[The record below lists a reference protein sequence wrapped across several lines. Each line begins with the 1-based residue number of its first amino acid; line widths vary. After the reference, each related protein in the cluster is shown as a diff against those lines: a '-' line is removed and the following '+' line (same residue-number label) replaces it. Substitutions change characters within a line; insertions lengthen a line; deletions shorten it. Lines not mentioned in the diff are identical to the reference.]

1 MRPAG
6 RLGVGVIGAGRVGAV
21 LGAALGG
28 AGHAVVGVAAVSASS
43 RERADAL
50 LPGVPVLPVQ
60 QVVERSEL
68 VLLAVPDD
76 ELPALV
82 QGLAEVG
89 AWVAGQLVVHTA
101 PGRGVGVLAP
111 AAALGAI
118 PLAVSPAM
126 VFTGTSVDLGRLRD
140 AWFAV
145 TAPSPVLPIAQA
157 LVVEMGAEPVVVA
170 EEDRPAWSAAL
181 TLVTERIGGT
191 VDDAAAM
198 LRAQGVAEPS
208 RVLGSVARS
217 ALDASLA
224 RAAQPAAAL
233 INPQADA
240 PRTVDPR
247 SAGSAEGEGDEG
259 R

>member
-1 MRPAG
+1 VRPAG
-6 RLGVGVIGAGRVGAV
+6 RLGVGVVGTGRVGAV

-28 AGHAVVGVAAVSASS
+28 AGHAVVAVSAVSESS

-170 EEDRPAWSAAL
+170 EEDRPAWARAL
-181 TLVTERIGGT
+181 ALVTERIGGT
-191 VDDAAAM
+191 VEDATGM
-198 LRAQGVAEPS
+198 LRAQGIAEPW
-208 RVLGSVARS
+208 RVLGPVARS

-224 RAAQPAAAL
+224 RAAVPPPLPPILDVRIA
-233 INPQADA
+233 NGGDD
-240 PRTVDPR
+240 R
-247 SAGSAEGEGDEG
+247 EGDDG
-259 R
+259 